1 MASFQEVTQ
10 ELQTQTKSID
20 SLVSVIE
27 NQINRE
33 KAGAG
38 DDLEARLKASRS
50 TSSSSAGS
58 PTTFKG
64 GLVDAVKGDL
74 GLNFMGNLLRWGI
87 GGLGTALGAIGAGRF
102 VGKLIPGL
110 GAMLGRLITR
120 GPLGAA
126 LLLFGEDLFTK
137 AFDFAGLE
145 EYVTIDVEDKKLYA
159 ASLSKAVGNGL
170 IAGIFNKKL
179 GLAVFIGSLLGDGI
193 KGLFSD
199 ESLKENFISGFGLN
213 FSKEQFITYGSMFA
227 AFFAPSLIRGALSGA
242 LGLGA
247 AAIGRGGPPGT
258 GPSPNGKAKAGFLKG
273 FKPRGFKGLG
283 WAGMLMFTGSLLADY
298 IGDLTGSQTAHDLI
312 SIGATGLTIAAL
324 LGPTPIGLAA
334 AVAGMAV
341 HGIILARNHI
351 NEKRAEMDAE
361 FDKQVALRKL
371 ELDSMDPADVAT
383 SAMDLAQRAAMN
395 AAAGKRDGKHS
406 AAAADEVAAMEYYKD
421 DPKMLDKLFLQEERS
436 HLLAEYENAK
446 LAGNLGMI
454 SQTGTAYKAF
464 LKENAELMGIPS
476 SQIRKLDSQLSRL
489 TSTPKAPPGQTT
501 GTFLTMPV
509 EPKLE
514 DFKSWWKGERKEN
527 YDFQKALQKY
537 RMDMNEL
544 MPPPQIQ
551 SGMGA
556 GGGFVNN
563 DNRVSNTGSV
573 TFMQSTATQDY
584 LRGGSSPYSD
594 IAGYGNIR

>member
-1 MASFQEVTQ
+1 MASLQEVTQ

-20 SLVSVIE
+20 NLISVIE
-27 NQINRE
+27 NQINQE
-33 KAGAG
+33 KASAG
-38 DDLEARLKASRS
+38 DELEARLKAGRS
-50 TSSSSAGS
+50 KGSGSGPTS
-58 PTTFKG
+58 FRG

-74 GLNFMGNLLRWGI
+74 GIGFMGNLLRWGM
-87 GGLGTALGAIGAGRF
+87 GGLTGALGALG
-102 VGKLIPGL
+102 VGGFAATLAPRL

-137 AFDFAGLE
+137 AFDFTGLSDHIE
-145 EYVTIDVEDKKLYA
+145 IGVEDKKLYA
-159 ASLSKAVGNGL
+159 ASLSKAVGSGL

-273 FKPRGFKGLG
+273 FKPTGFKGLG

-298 IGDLTGSQTAHDLI
+298 IGDLTGSQTASDLI
-312 SIGATGLTIAAL
+312 GIGATGLTIAAL

-351 NEKRAEMDAE
+351 NEERAKLDAE

-371 ELDSMDPADVAT
+371 ELDSMDPAAVAT

-395 AAAGKRDGKHS
+395 AAAGKRDGKYS
-406 AAAADEVAAMEYYKD
+406 AAAVDEVAAIEYYKD

-436 HLLAEYENAK
+436 TLLAEYESAK

-476 SQIRKLDSQLSRL
+476 SQVRELDSQLSRL

-501 GTFLTMPV
+501 GTFLTIPV

-527 YDFQKALQKY
+527 YDFQKALKKY
-537 RMDMNEL
+537 RIDMNEL

-551 SGMGA
+551 SGMGM

-563 DNRVSNTGSV
+563 DNRINNTGSV
-573 TFMQSTATQDY
+573 TYQQSTTTQDV
-584 LRGGSSPYSD
+584 LRGGSSPFSD
-594 IAGYGNIR
+594 IAGYGLIR

>member
-1 MASFQEVTQ
+1 MASLQEVTQ

-74 GLNFMGNLLRWGI
+74 GLNFMGNLLRWGM
-87 GGLGTALGAIGAGRF
+87 GGLSGALGALGVGGLAGT
-102 VGKLIPGL
+102 LIPGL

-137 AFDFAGLE
+137 AFDYAGLE
-145 EYVTIDVEDKKLYA
+145 QYVTIDVEDKKLYA
-159 ASLSKAVGNGL
+159 ASLSKAIGSGL

-227 AFFAPSLIRGALSGA
+227 AFFAPSLIRGALGSA

-247 AAIGRGGPPGT
+247 TMLGRGGRSGPGAAPT
-258 GPSPNGKAKAGFLKG
+258 GKAKAGFLKG

-298 IGDLTGSQTAHDLI
+298 IGDLTGSQKAEDLLNI
-312 SIGATGLTIAAL
+312 AVTGGSLALMLGTGPVGIGFAIAA
-324 LGPTPIGLAA
+324 
-334 AVAGMAV
+334 MAV
-341 HGIILARNHI
+341 HGILLAKKAI
-351 NEKRAEMDAE
+351 DAKRAEMDAE

-395 AAAGKRDGKHS
+395 AAAGRRDGKHS
-406 AAAADEVAAMEYYKD
+406 AAAANEVAALEYYKD

-436 HLLAEYENAK
+436 HLLAEYESAK

-476 SQIRKLDSQLSRL
+476 SQVRKLDSQLSRL

-573 TFMQSTATQDY
+573 TFMQSTATQDH

>member
-1 MASFQEVTQ
+1 MASLQEVTQ
-10 ELQTQTKSID
+10 ELQNQTKSID

-74 GLNFMGNLLRWGI
+74 GLNFMGNLLRWGM
-87 GGLGTALGAIGAGRF
+87 GGLSGALGALGVGGLAGT
-102 VGKLIPGL
+102 LIPGL

-137 AFDFAGLE
+137 AFDYAGLE
-145 EYVTIDVEDKKLYA
+145 QYVTIDVEDKKLYA
-159 ASLSKAVGNGL
+159 ASLSKAIGSGL

-227 AFFAPSLIRGALSGA
+227 AFFAPSLIRGALGSA

-247 AAIGRGGPPGT
+247 TMLGRGGRSGPGAAPT
-258 GPSPNGKAKAGFLKG
+258 GKAKAGFLKG

-312 SIGATGLTIAAL
+312 SIGTTGMTILAL

-334 AVAGMAV
+334 AIAGMAV
-341 HGIILARNHI
+341 HGLILARNHI
-351 NEKRAEMDAE
+351 NEKRALMDAE
-361 FDKQVALRKL
+361 FEANVEKKTKL
-371 ELDSMDPADVAT
+371 LLENDPMTNVV
-383 SAMDLAQRAAMN
+383 SAMDMAKTAAMN
-395 AAAGKRDGKHS
+395 DVYGKNKGTHTS
-406 AAAADEVAAMEYYKD
+406 TTEDEVALLRALEIQNPD
-421 DPKMLDKLFLQEERS
+421 AIPKVLLQEEISYWRQELDRLNS
-436 HLLAEYENAK
+436 MSDADTPAKMEAQNQLRNALLKRQQETGRPDEELKRLDANLSAK
-446 LAGNLGMI
+446 
-454 SQTGTAYKAF
+454 S
-464 LKENAELMGIPS
+464 
-476 SQIRKLDSQLSRL
+476 
-489 TSTPKAPPGQTT
+489 KAPLGSTT

-509 EPKLE
+509 EPKLA

-537 RMDMNEL
+537 RMGMNEL

-573 TFMQSTATQDY
+573 TFMQSTATQDH